1 MKGINSL
8 AIVLLLL
15 LPILAS
21 GSDIVISELYKKY
34 GIEGALVIASLDGTV
49 EYVHNTVRAKRR
61 YLPASTFKIPNTLI
75 ALEEGAIKDDK
86 EIIKWDGIDKGWP
99 SWNKDQNL
107 KTAFSISCV
116 WCYQK
121 FAKHIGDER
130 YIQYLNDLNY
140 GNKKTGKEVTNFWLE
155 GELAIS
161 SMEQIVFLRK
171 ICLENLPF
179 KRKNIHLLKKIMIV
193 EENPKYSLRAKT
205 GWANRIKY
213 QHGWYVGYIEVNGKT
228 WLFANNIQIKS
239 KSDLAFRKQLVIESL
254 KLKKII

>member
-1 MKGINSL
+1 MTYMREEISLTKAINSDVFPRCSFVLKDPSTSLSPLQNAGYCRRYAQTYQYSLKRKVMKGINSL

-107 KTAFSISCV
+107 KTAFSISCI

-161 SMEQIVFLRK
+161 SMEQIVFLQEQK
-171 ICLENLPF
+171 QDGL
-179 KRKNIHLLKKIMIV
+179 IV
-193 EENPKYSLRAKT
+193 
-205 GWANRIKY
+205 
-213 QHGWYVGYIEVNGKT
+213 
-228 WLFANNIQIKS
+228 
-239 KSDLAFRKQLVIESL
+239 
-254 KLKKII
+254 